1 MFSRTIYTTAICSAR
16 PRTTPFI
23 KKFPV
28 TLRLQYPS
36 HEKPGSAEFSSAQDI
51 TDFLSTQKQFLLEP
65 ITGKIIRPNQV
76 DKIDPNVT
84 YDVLGSGIAYREK
97 KLSREQVWDRVFEM
111 KTAVALKET
120 LENEDPKV
128 MRLPRVIKDKAGKD
142 VSEWEAL
149 YELSDGGIVFLETK
163 YRMSTVSSQISPTQA

>member
-1 MFSRTIYTTAICSAR
+1 MSQGLEL
-16 PRTTPFI
+16 PRCAVALTY
-23 KKFPV
+23 KFPV

-36 HEKPGSAEFSSAQDI
+36 HEKPGSAEFSSGQDI

-97 KLSREQVWDRVFEM
+97 KNVEGASVGSGL
-111 KTAVALKET
+111 
-120 LENEDPKV
+120 
-128 MRLPRVIKDKAGKD
+128 
-142 VSEWEAL
+142 
-149 YELSDGGIVFLETK
+149 
-163 YRMSTVSSQISPTQA
+163 